1 MIRKKKSHCRN
12 HKLTDCRVLDKIG
25 ADHLEKTINLMIGK
39 MRETREKGG
48 IEEMGKGIE
57 IEKRKD
63 GKSETIKVIA
73 SMKAGVKEQQLL
85 RM

>member
-1 MIRKKKSHCRN
+1 MDS
-12 HKLTDCRVLDKIG
+12 IG
-25 ADHLEKTINLMIGK
+25 ANHLEKTINLMIEK
-39 MRETREKGG
+39 MIETREKGG
-48 IEEMGKGIE
+48 IEEMGKGIG

-63 GKSETIKVIA
+63 GKSETTKVIA